1 MSVVTGVVQGSVLG
15 SLSFVI
21 FINDL
26 DDNIDRLI
34 STLEITQNL
43 M

>member
-26 DDNIDRLI
+26 DDNIDWLI
-34 STLEITQNL
+34 STFEITQNL

>member
-34 STLEITQNL
+34 STFEITQNL

>member
-34 STLEITQNL
+34 STLEIT
-43 M
+43 